1 MLEKGE
7 QSYAK
12 LASRKCDHNKSLY
25 PCASVVATV
34 VRMPRSEVSERH
46 RAGKLGVGVGTFVD
60 LDPVPPQGG
69 GIGGRR
75 MRTLAL
81 VRTEGPQV

>member
-1 MLEKGE
+1 M
-7 QSYAK
+7 
-12 LASRKCDHNKSLY
+12 Y

-34 VRMPRSEVSERH
+34 VRIPRSEVSERP
-46 RAGKLGVGVGTFVD
+46 RAGKLGVGGVTFVE
-60 LDPVPPQGG
+60 LDAGPPQSG

-75 MRTLAL
+75 MKTLAL